1 MTDTSDMRVSTV
13 DTEASVVQTATRPG
27 GLANWR
33 VWTYP
38 TAFLVTLVL
47 LWELLARLEVVAS
60 YLVPAPTA
68 VLERMISDWDVV
80 WDHTLTTLIEIGAG
94 FSLGAVTGIVLAL
107 PIAYS
112 SVFRNTIYPL
122 IVASQAVPK
131 IAIAPLLVLWL
142 GFGLWPKIVIT
153 ALMVFFPVV
162 VTAAEGFGSVDR
174 SLLELLRSVSAPRRQ
189 VFTRVTLPHALPR
202 IMAGLKIGITLAVVG
217 AIVGEWVGADSG
229 LGYLLVYANTFLDS
243 TLLFA
248 ALVLLVV
255 IGVVLFTL
263 VGGIE
268 RLLMPWQYRS
278 TKK

>member
-1 MTDTSDMRVSTV
+1 MSESTDLRVTTV
-13 DTEASVVQTATRPG
+13 DTEAAVVQGAGRTLSLG
-27 GLANWR
+27 NWR
-33 VWTYP
+33 TWIYP
-38 TAFLVTLVL
+38 TVFLVSLVA
-47 LWELLARLEVVAS
+47 LWELLARLEVVEP
-60 YLVPAPTA
+60 YILPAPSA
-68 VLERMISDWDVV
+68 VFERLVSDWDVV
-80 WDHTLTTLIEIGAG
+80 WDHTVTTLVEIGAG
-94 FSLGAVTGIVLAL
+94 FGLGVVTGIALAL

-112 SVFRNTIYPL
+112 AVFRNTVYPL

-142 GFGLWPKIVIT
+142 GFGIWPKIVIT

-174 SLLELLRSVSAPRRQ
+174 SLLELLRSVSAPRHQ
-189 VFTRVTLPHALPR
+189 VFTRVTLPHSLPR

-255 IGVVLFTL
+255 IGVVLFAL

-268 RLLMPWQYRS
+268 RLLMPWQYR
-278 TKK
+278 TAKK

>member
-1 MTDTSDMRVSTV
+1 MTGTSDMRVSTV
-13 DTEASVVQTATRPG
+13 DTEATVVQTATRPS

-33 VWTYP
+33 VWIYP
-38 TAFLVTLVL
+38 TVFLVVLVL
-47 LWELLARLEVVAS
+47 LWELVARLELVAS
-60 YLVPAPTA
+60 YILPAPTA
-68 VLERMISDWDVV
+68 VVERMIRDWDVV
-80 WDHTLTTLIEIGAG
+80 WDHTVTTLVEIGVG
-94 FSLGAVTGIVLAL
+94 FVLGTLVGIVLAL

-112 SVFRNTIYPL
+112 AVFRNTIYPL

-174 SLLELLRSVSAPRRQ
+174 SLLELLRSVSAPRSQ

-255 IGVVLFTL
+255 IGVVLFSL
-263 VGGIE
+263 IGGVE

-278 TKK
+278 TEK